1 MERYLVGMFE
11 RSVKAG
17 ALEYEIVRMFHRM
30 LRFHVLPETARGNVA
45 HHYDL
50 DERLFRLFL
59 DPDMQYSC
67 AYYEYG
73 NETLEE
79 AQRKKKRHIAAKMW
93 LAPGQRVLD
102 IGCGWG
108 GMGLY
113 LAQVAGAEVTGVTLA
128 EEQLRVARQRAEAAG
143 LADRVGFLLMDYRKV
158 EGTFDR
164 VVSVGMFEHV
174 GPQQE
179 DRQRFG
185 LGRTGTVAHH
195 AARRATAPDPQIP
208 CRRTARRVGAT
219 PAGARHHVRFAGR
232 AER

>member
-1 MERYLVGMFE
+1 MTPAQSSDPPPHPLIRFSLDHPGWLIRVTALIMLVLALLAALPSIWPQAF
-11 RSVKAG
+11 APLA
-17 ALEYEIVRMFHRM
+17 ALEVDTDPENM
-30 LRFHVLPETARGNVA
+30 LPETARGNVA

-143 LADRVGFLLMDYRKV
+143 LADRVKFLLADYRKV

-174 GPQQE
+174 GS
-179 DRQRFG
+179 
-185 LGRTGTVAHH
+185 AH
-195 AARRATAPDPQIP
+195 
-208 CRRTARRVGAT
+208 
-219 PAGARHHVRFAGR
+219 RHRHRP
-232 AER
+232 